1 MRVKDNPGHSSVT
14 GTSRNDFFPGCFLA
28 SGFLSGKNRRI
39 PIGSYRFQK
48 GPAGDRLENYRNCPK
63 TSDRNPAAKNQSKT
77 ARKRSEAA
85 KTGGIRH
92 GNRRNRPAFRGS
104 GNWIDRPGELSLERD
119 TIDKTER
126 SVQDQ
131 TQGKCEAT
139 VVNLSSIWCRINRAI
154 LEKLSVLFDEE
165 PRWPRHEPLRP
176 HVGRSAPNRPV
187 QGKRP
192 RDGASVQAPSSPQ
205 AAWAHARRSRM

>member
-1 MRVKDNPGHSSVT
+1 MKNLPGHSSVT

-28 SGFLSGKNRRI
+28 SGFLSGKNRRT

-48 GPAGDRLENYRNCPK
+48 GPAGDRLENYRNCPE

-104 GNWIDRPGELSLERD
+104 GNWIDRPGLANAYRIHSTTHTHTPAQSSALFLFKHPVMFDRKPSCPWLFFT
-119 TIDKTER
+119 TIE
-126 SVQDQ
+126 
-131 TQGKCEAT
+131 
-139 VVNLSSIWCRINRAI
+139 
-154 LEKLSVLFDEE
+154 
-165 PRWPRHEPLRP
+165 
-176 HVGRSAPNRPV
+176 
-187 QGKRP
+187 
-192 RDGASVQAPSSPQ
+192 SPFE
-205 AAWAHARRSRM
+205 

>member
-1 MRVKDNPGHSSVT
+1 MRLVQIDEGGRSIIFLVNRCPGHSSVT

-28 SGFLSGKNRRI
+28 PGFLSGKNRRT

-48 GPAGDRLENYRNCPK
+48 GPAGDRLENDRNCPK

-104 GNWIDRPGELSLERD
+104 GNWIDRPGWSRSLR
-119 TIDKTER
+119 TNI
-126 SVQDQ
+126 
-131 TQGKCEAT
+131 
-139 VVNLSSIWCRINRAI
+139 
-154 LEKLSVLFDEE
+154 
-165 PRWPRHEPLRP
+165 
-176 HVGRSAPNRPV
+176 GRSICRPFSCCAV
-187 QGKRP
+187 LWLCR
-192 RDGASVQAPSSPQ
+192 
-205 AAWAHARRSRM
+205 

>member
-1 MRVKDNPGHSSVT
+1 M
-14 GTSRNDFFPGCFLA
+14 TSFLA
-28 SGFLSGKNRRI
+28 VFLPPDSCPEKNRRV

-104 GNWIDRPGELSLERD
+104 GNWIDRPGKLFLKSINARERCPIQMYMVPDPRTTSIYFLQRRPFEHSAQVLNSSKRHLLPTVAHRIPKQDGRLEQSHLLLW
-119 TIDKTER
+119 KT
-126 SVQDQ
+126 
-131 TQGKCEAT
+131 
-139 VVNLSSIWCRINRAI
+139 
-154 LEKLSVLFDEE
+154 
-165 PRWPRHEPLRP
+165 PL
-176 HVGRSAPNRPV
+176 
-187 QGKRP
+187 
-192 RDGASVQAPSSPQ
+192 
-205 AAWAHARRSRM
+205 

>member
-1 MRVKDNPGHSSVT
+1 MTQFLGEHIEKNIEQIRLNRPRRRRIRIEMPKERMRQPTNRLIAVVQQIETKELFEFVFLNHPGHSSVT

-104 GNWIDRPGELSLERD
+104 GNWIDRPG
-119 TIDKTER
+119 
-126 SVQDQ
+126 
-131 TQGKCEAT
+131 
-139 VVNLSSIWCRINRAI
+139 SIN
-154 LEKLSVLFDEE
+154 
-165 PRWPRHEPLRP
+165 
-176 HVGRSAPNRPV
+176 
-187 QGKRP
+187 
-192 RDGASVQAPSSPQ
+192 
-205 AAWAHARRSRM
+205 SR